1 MAALENPYQPG
12 SGMAPPV
19 LAGRAS
25 LLRLAE
31 ERLETV
37 AAGRALAQN
46 LLFYGPRGNG
56 KTALLTEIRRRAR
69 ERNLRVEELPVN
81 ALTTEEKLVR
91 HLQERAG
98 VLGQRLTGAQ
108 VAGIGVSTTEAAP
121 TREIRLLLAA
131 WIGAGPL
138 VIVMDEVHALSPKAA
153 RPFFDAVES
162 AKQESRPFLLLAAG
176 TPDAPRRVREAATYN
191 ERGFEQLPVGRL
203 RRPDT
208 ITALAE
214 PARMSGRPMN
224 AEAAALLSEESQDYP
239 YFIQLL
245 GNAAWKE
252 AAEAAGGI
260 GIDAARRGM
269 EAARVPVER
278 FYSGRYD
285 EARRRK
291 ITPALAPLAA
301 LFAKRGGRLDDPALD
316 AGLLEIA
323 APDSF
328 PLDEVALLDTL
339 RDLGVVWEASPGVWE
354 LGIPSFADFVLRR
367 ARPPAQRRG

>member
-12 SGMAPPV
+12 SGLAPPV

-69 ERNLRVEELPVN
+69 ERNLRVEELPVD
-81 ALTTEEKLVR
+81 ALATEEKLVR

-162 AKQESRPFLLLAAG
+162 AKQESRPLLLLAAG

-191 ERGFEQLPVGRL
+191 ERGFRKVRVGRL
-203 RRPDT
+203 LRPDT

-214 PARMSGRPMN
+214 PARMSGCPMST
-224 AEAAALLSEESQDYP
+224 EAAALLAEEAQDYP

-245 GNAAWKE
+245 GSAAWR
-252 AAEAAGGI
+252 AVTAGGI
-260 GIDAARRGM
+260 GADAARRGVADSGP
-269 EAARVPVER
+269 EIED

-354 LGIPSFADFVLRR
+354 MGIPSFADFVLRR
-367 ARPPAQRRG
+367 ARPEP

>member
-12 SGMAPPV
+12 SGLAPPV

-69 ERNLRVEELPVN
+69 ERNLRVEELPVD
-81 ALTTEEKLVR
+81 ALATRDQLVR

-162 AKQESRPFLLLAAG
+162 AKQESRPLLLVAAG

-191 ERGFEQLPVGRL
+191 ERGFRKVRVGRL
-203 RRPDT
+203 LRPDT
-208 ITALAE
+208 VTALTE
-214 PARMSGRPMN
+214 PARMSGRPMS
-224 AEAAALLSEESQDYP
+224 AEAAALLAEEAQDYP

-245 GNAAWKE
+245 GSAAWR
-252 AAEAAGGI
+252 AVTAGGI
-260 GIDAARRGM
+260 GAEAARRGVA
-269 EAARVPVER
+269 ESRPEIED

-285 EARRRK
+285 EAWNRK
-291 ITPALAPLAA
+291 IASALEPLAT
-301 LFAKRGGRLDDPALD
+301 LFADRKGQLPQFELRERLV
-316 AGLLEIA
+316 EIA

-328 PLDEVALLDTL
+328 PLDEVALLNTL
-339 RDLGVVWEASPGVWE
+339 RDLGVVWDASPGVWE
-354 LGIPSFADFVLRR
+354 MGIPSFADFVLRH
-367 ARPPAQRRG
+367 ARPEP